1 MRIVMADQGKMI
13 PFARL
18 PALMRAPSDAIFC
31 YKRFPVCRSGVS
43 GTCHKLNFCL
53 RLKNASGIYVE
64 CWDKSKNRGGGQM
77 TREEQ
82 IAAAWMLL
90 QEVQLD
96 PRSYTARGR
105 QQLRE
110 TARIS
115 CSLPADVVKRLDR
128 LGSAR
133 SHHVEKALK
142 LYLILMEG
150 KGLFSQQ
157 SSRTRKNN
165 SLL

>member
-1 MRIVMADQGKMI
+1 
-13 PFARL
+13 
-18 PALMRAPSDAIFC
+18 
-31 YKRFPVCRSGVS
+31 
-43 GTCHKLNFCL
+43 
-53 RLKNASGIYVE
+53 
-64 CWDKSKNRGGGQM
+64 M

-82 IAAAWMLL
+82 IEAAWMLL

-105 QQLRE
+105 QQMRE

-128 LGSAR
+128 LGNAR

-142 LYLILMEG
+142 LYLLLMEG
-150 KGLFSQQ
+150 KGLLPQQ